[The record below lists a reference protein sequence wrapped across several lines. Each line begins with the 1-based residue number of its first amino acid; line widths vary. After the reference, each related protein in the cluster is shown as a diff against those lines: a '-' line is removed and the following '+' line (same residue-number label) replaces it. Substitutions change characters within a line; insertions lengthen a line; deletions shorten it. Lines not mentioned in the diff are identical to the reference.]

1 MKQNLPQNE
10 GVDAVCARARPLFGS
25 RGGCVI
31 AAASVLTVIAT
42 AVADQNASWPMWGG
56 TPQRNMANP
65 TAKNVATHWD
75 VNPKGNIKWIAR
87 VGSRC
92 YGNPVVAD
100 GKVFVGTNNAY
111 PRPDGGRGRNPN
123 IAGDK
128 GIVMCFRQSDGE
140 FLWQSV
146 HDKLPA
152 GKEND
157 WPEEGIASTCAVD
170 GKRVYYVSNRCTL
183 VCADTEGF
191 RDGRNDGIQT
201 EKYHEQSDADIIW
214 ELDMIGELGV
224 YPHFLATS
232 SPLVVGDLVYVHTS
246 NGPDEN
252 AFFVV
257 PEPNAPSFIAVDK
270 HNGKVVW
277 QDSSPGERLLDGQ
290 WSSPTYGEVHG
301 KGQVYFPGGDGWLYA
316 FEPLPESP
324 GRAKL
329 IWKFDCNPPG
339 GAANFGGKSTQNA
352 ILGTAVFHEDR
363 VFVAVGQNPER
374 GEGPGHLWAIDASR
388 TGDVSEY
395 IGEWDPVT
403 RSKRDPKKNPNS
415 AMVWHY
421 GDRDFHRSMS
431 TVAIQGDLL
440 IAADLSGFVHCLDR
454 ESGKPYWKHD
464 MLSSVW
470 GSPSIIDGKVYIGD
484 EDGDV
489 TILKLDNEC
498 AVIGEMNMGANV
510 PSTAVAVDGVLYLAT
525 SSHLI
530 AIEQK

>member
-1 MKQNLPQNE
+1 MRQKKRDNQTLN
-10 GVDAVCARARPLFGS
+10 AARANERGRSDRTLRRALAVTSLFAI
-25 RGGCVI
+25 I
-31 AAASVLTVIAT
+31 AMAGIGKDAT
-42 AVADQNASWPMWGG
+42 WPMWGG
-56 TPQRNMANP
+56 TPQRNMCNPVANNIP
-65 TAKNVATHWD
+65 THWD
-75 VNPKGNIKWIAR
+75 VATKKNIKWIAR

-111 PRPDGGRGRNPN
+111 PRPDGGRGRNPK

-128 GIVMCFRQSDGE
+128 GVVMCFRQSDGE

-146 HDKLPA
+146 HDKLPS

-201 EKYHEQSDADIIW
+201 EKYEDQSDADIVW

-232 SPLVVGDLVYVHTS
+232 SPLIVGDLVYVHTS
-246 NGPDEN
+246 NGPDD
-252 AFFVV
+252 FVV
-257 PEPNAPSFIAVDK
+257 PRPDAPSFIAVNK

-277 QDSSPGERLLDGQ
+277 QDNSPGDHLLDGQ
-290 WSSPTYGEVHG
+290 WSSPSYGEVHG

-316 FEPLPESP
+316 FEPLGDPDSP
-324 GRAKL
+324 GRSKL

-339 GAANFGGKSTQNA
+339 GNVNFGGKSTVNS
-352 ILGTAVFHEDR
+352 ILSTAVFHDDR
-363 VFVAVGQNPER
+363 VYVAVGQNPER
-374 GEGPGHLWAIDASR
+374 GEGPGHLWAIDASK

-395 IGEWDPVT
+395 LGQWDPAT
-403 RSKRDPKKNPNS
+403 RSKRNPMKNPNS

-421 GDRDFHRSMS
+421 GERDFNRSMS
-431 TVAIQGDLL
+431 TVAIQDDLL
-440 IAADLSGFVHCLDR
+440 IAADLSGFLHCLDR
-454 ESGKPYWKHD
+454 ESGEVNWKHD
-464 MLSSVW
+464 MLSSIW
-470 GSPSIIDGKVYIGD
+470 GSPSIIDGKVYVGD
-484 EDGDV
+484 EDGD
-489 TILKLDNEC
+489 IAIFKLGKQETL
-498 AVIGEMNMGANV
+498 VGKINMGANV
-510 PSTAVAVDGVLYLAT
+510 PSTPIAVDGVLYLAT
-525 SSHLI
+525 SSHVY
-530 AIEQK
+530 AIEQR